1 MLEMGQVVVVKRLRE
16 VNTPE
21 REFRDK
27 ITIVGA
33 MEHPNL
39 VPLRAYYFNRDEKL
53 LVYDYMPMGS
63 LSALLHGTPSIL
75 YIISS
80 LCYINMS
87 DLLFTKNFNMAARK
101 PGLGTATTEMG
112 H

>member
-75 YIISS
+75 YNFIS
-80 LCYINMS
+80 
-87 DLLFTKNFNMAARK
+87 LLYKYV
-101 PGLGTATTEMG
+101 
-112 H
+112 